1 VERPIGYSILG
12 PWPFSWISY
21 SLLGR
26 EMGSIFIQ
34 KALFLSNRN
43 EGRNEELVEERWL
56 SVRQLVLE
64 WPRWK
69 LAQSLRSIGN
79 QLSYQLQSLAS
90 P

>member
-43 EGRNEELVEERWL
+43 EGGGTRNL
-56 SVRQLVLE
+56 
-64 WPRWK
+64 WK
-69 LAQSLRSIGN
+69 KDG
-79 QLSYQLQSLAS
+79 
-90 P
+90 